1 MNPARWPRCMP
12 PRPPFEARYPASTHQ
27 PPGAA
32 TRNNLPVNR
41 GPQPS
46 TGNLLLAP
54 RHSPLNHTYLLP
66 VQSHPHS
73 TVLPLLAAKLRHN
86 SQARSIN
93 RQKSRASTVG
103 VFGFRLILI
112 LIHTHDQFQPPR
124 AIRLPNLHLI
134 FPNLLIPQDIS

>member
-1 MNPARWPRCMP
+1 MNPARWPRRMP
-12 PRPPFEARYPASTHQ
+12 PRPPFEARYPASTRQ

-46 TGNLLLAP
+46 TD
-54 RHSPLNHTYLLP
+54 
-66 VQSHPHS
+66 
-73 TVLPLLAAKLRHN
+73 
-86 SQARSIN
+86 
-93 RQKSRASTVG
+93 KSRASSVG

-112 LIHTHDQFQPPR
+112 LIHTHGQFPPPR

>member
-1 MNPARWPRCMP
+1 MNPARWPRRMP
-12 PRPPFEARYPASTHQ
+12 PRPPFEGRYPASTHQ
-27 PPGAA
+27 PPEAA
-32 TRNNLPVNR
+32 TRNNPPVNR

-46 TGNLLLAP
+46 RGNLLLAP

-73 TVLPLLAAKLRHN
+73 TVLPLLTAKLRQWQ
-86 SQARSIN
+86 SAPASTD
-93 RQKSRASTVG
+93 KSRASTRG

-112 LIHTHDQFQPPR
+112 LIHRHDQFPPPQ

-134 FPNLLIPQDIS
+134 FPNLLIPEDIS